1 VVAEVV
7 TEMGVDEG
15 VLSGGNWGSVLF
27 LLKLGDGL
35 VDETKESFRS
45 WEIGGWRADVVSG
58 GLWDNGGVGQWVD
71 QQDTRRNGIGIPWV
85 LEDRRKEDGG
95 LGGSDG
101 SEEGGIVIPNGQG
114 GAWLGGRRV
123 VMSPSLGG
131 QPKEVFNGLTSSLD
145 VELVDVVKIRPGG
158 DRGSGR
164 GHFRR
169 QSASIRDCSSVRNSL
184 LMGSK
189 TRRWRG
195 VEGD

>member
-1 VVAEVV
+1 MVAEVV
-7 TEMGVDEG
+7 TKVGMDVG
-15 VLSGGNWGSVLF
+15 VLSGGNRWSVLL
-27 LLKLGDGL
+27 LLKLGNSLIDKT
-35 VDETKESFRS
+35 EESFGSR
-45 WEIGGWRADVVSG
+45 EVGGRGANVVGG
-58 GLWDNGGVGQWVD
+58 GLWDDRGVGQWVD

-131 QPKEVFNGLTSSLD
+131 QPKEVFDGLTSSLD

-169 QSASIRDCSSVRNSL
+169 QSASIRDCSSVRNL
-184 LMGSK
+184 LLYG
-189 TRRWRG
+189 
-195 VEGD
+195 